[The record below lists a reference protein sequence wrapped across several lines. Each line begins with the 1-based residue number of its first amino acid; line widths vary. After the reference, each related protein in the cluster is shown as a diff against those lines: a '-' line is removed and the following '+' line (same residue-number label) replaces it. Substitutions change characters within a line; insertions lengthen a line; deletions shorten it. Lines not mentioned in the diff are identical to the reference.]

1 MPRRSLEGRRIHLI
15 LTAPQDKGLRAVAL
29 KTGISVSEHCRR
41 AIDFYLSSV
50 ADRLST
56 KSRGA

>member
-1 MPRRSLEGRRIHLI
+1 MPRRSLEGRRMHLI
-15 LTAPQDKGLRAVAL
+15 LTAPQDRGLRAIAA

-41 AIDFYLSSV
+41 AVDFYLSAL

-56 KSRGA
+56 KSRP